1 MMSHELRCIIT
12 LETRGNGGLEFWFPS
27 LETLVVHYVM
37 MKSLWSH
44 LMMST
49 MMAMSRFVLTLT
61 FVFVLTIIFYQT
73 NSSSSYLQV
82 YLMDAGYLN
91 KPKSL

>member
-1 MMSHELRCIIT
+1 
-12 LETRGNGGLEFWFPS
+12 
-27 LETLVVHYVM
+27 
-37 MKSLWSH
+37 
-44 LMMST
+44 